1 MLAYLIPCCPVAR
14 SRNSSSSNN
23 IEAQVSSFEMKK
35 GKGRTGV
42 EFRFYSDK
50 EYQQL
55 SPAQRKELKEYRH
68 AQGKKS
74 SEKSFP
80 EKSDSVRTSQLIRKR
95 NLARR
100 GEQTRMISIRK

>member
-55 SPAQRKELKEYRH
+55 SPAQRKELKEYRD

-74 SEKSFP
+74 SEKSKRF
-80 EKSDSVRTSQLIRKR
+80 RK
-95 NLARR
+95 NEPINKKKKF
-100 GEQTRMISIRK
+100 G

>member
-1 MLAYLIPCCPVAR
+1 
-14 SRNSSSSNN
+14 
-23 IEAQVSSFEMKK
+23 MKK

-55 SPAQRKELKEYRH
+55 SPAQRKELKEYRD

-74 SEKSFP
+74 SEKSKRF
-80 EKSDSVRTSQLIRKR
+80 RK
-95 NLARR
+95 NEPINKKKKF
-100 GEQTRMISIRK
+100 G